1 MADSRTLEVEA
12 VEAEEAAR
20 RQAQG
25 GPSMA
30 RRGLALVGL
39 LVAIAVVWEL
49 VKIVFNVTDYN
60 LPHIYAIPLAFLKPI
75 ASTGQPM
82 GLYLLL
88 QTQYTVYE
96 AMVGFALGALA
107 GFALG
112 AVFAHSS
119 LLERGCLPY
128 VVASQT
134 VPILAVAPM
143 VVIWLGRG
151 FFSIALI
158 ASYLTFFPVVINTLR
173 GLLSV
178 EPEALELMQSYAAT
192 RGEILVKLRLPASL
206 PYLFTALK
214 ISSTAS
220 IIGALIAEMTGTQRG
235 LGWNLVYFAQYY
247 NSDPPNLW
255 AAIVLSGLL
264 GLVAYGAI
272 MLVERR
278 ALSWHTQAD

>member
-1 MADSRTLEVEA
+1 MADSRLLELEA
-12 VEAEEAAR
+12 TEAEVAAKR
-20 RQAQG
+20 ETQR
-25 GPSMA
+25 GPSLL
-30 RRGLALVGL
+30 RRSLALFGL
-39 LVAIAVVWEL
+39 LAALAVVWE
-49 VKIVFNVTDYN
+49 VFKVAFGITDYN
-60 LPHIYAIPLAFLKPI
+60 LPHIYAIPLAFLKPL

-82 GLYLLL
+82 GWYILD

-96 AMVGFALGALA
+96 ALAGFALGALA

-112 AVFAHSS
+112 VIFAHSR

-178 EPEALELMQSYAAT
+178 EPTALELMQSYAAT
-192 RGEILVKLRLPASL
+192 RREILFKLRLPASL

-220 IIGALIAEMTGTQRG
+220 IIGALIAEMTGSQRG
-235 LGWNLVYFAQYY
+235 LGWNLVYFAQFY

-255 AAIVLSGLL
+255 AAIVLSGAL
-264 GLVAYGAI
+264 GLLAYGAI
-272 MLVERR
+272 LLIERR
-278 ALSWHTQAD
+278 TVRWQTRAD

>member
-1 MADSRTLEVEA
+1 LR
-12 VEAEEAAR
+12 
-20 RQAQG
+20 
-25 GPSMA
+25 
-30 RRGLALVGL
+30 
-39 LVAIAVVWEL
+39 I
-49 VKIVFNVTDYN
+49 TDYN
-60 LPHIYAIPLAFLKPI
+60 LPHIYAIPLAFLKPL
-75 ASTGQPM
+75 AATGQPM
-82 GLYLLL
+82 GLYILD

-96 AMVGFALGALA
+96 ALAGFALGALA

-112 AVFAHSS
+112 VVFAHSA

-178 EPEALELMQSYAAT
+178 EPAALELMQSYAAT
-192 RGEILVKLRLPASL
+192 RREILFKLRMPASL

-214 ISSTAS
+214 ISGTAS
-220 IIGALIAEMTGTQRG
+220 IIGALIAEMTGSQRG

-255 AAIVLSGLL
+255 AAILLSGLL
-264 GLVAYGAI
+264 GLLAYGAI
-272 MLVERR
+272 VLVERR
-278 ALSWHTQAD
+278 AVRWQARLD

>member
-1 MADSRTLEVEA
+1 MADSQLLELEVT
-12 VEAEEAAR
+12 EAEVSAR
-20 RQAQG
+20 RQTQP
-25 GPSMA
+25 GPSLA
-30 RRGLALVGL
+30 RRGLALFGL
-39 LVAIAVVWEL
+39 LAVIAIIWEL
-49 VKIVFNVTDYN
+49 VKVVFRVTDYN
-60 LPHIYAIPLAFLKPI
+60 LPHIYAIPLAFMKPL
-75 ASTGQPM
+75 ASTGQPL
-82 GLYLLL
+82 GIFILV

-96 AMVGFALGALA
+96 AVVGFALGGLA

-112 AVFAHSS
+112 VVFAHSL

-151 FFSIALI
+151 FLSIALI

-178 EPEALELMQSYAAT
+178 EPTAVELMQSYAAT
-192 RGEILVKLRLPASL
+192 RREILFKLRLPASL

-220 IIGALIAEMTGTQRG
+220 IIGALIAEMTGSQRG

-255 AAIVLSGLL
+255 LAIVLSGLL
-264 GLVAYGAI
+264 GLLAYGAI
-272 MLVERR
+272 LLVERR
-278 ALSWHTQAD
+278 VLRWQTRVE

>member
-1 MADSRTLEVEA
+1 MANSRPLELEA
-12 VEAEEAAR
+12 AEAEVAAR
-20 RQAQG
+20 RQTQR
-25 GPSMA
+25 GPSLA
-30 RRGLALVGL
+30 RRGLVLFAVLAAV
-39 LVAIAVVWEL
+39 AVVWEV
-49 VKIVFNVTDYN
+49 VKVAFAVTDYN
-60 LPHIYAIPLAFLKPI
+60 LPHIYAIPLAFLKPL

-82 GLYLLL
+82 GLYILD

-96 AMVGFALGALA
+96 ALAGFAMGALA

-112 AVFAHSS
+112 VVFAHSV

-178 EPEALELMQSYAAT
+178 EPAALELMQSYAAT
-192 RGEILVKLRLPASL
+192 RREILFQAARAGLAALSVHRLEDLGHRQHHWRADRRNDR
-206 PYLFTALK
+206 FA
-214 ISSTAS
+214 AR
-220 IIGALIAEMTGTQRG
+220 AG
-235 LGWNLVYFAQYY
+235 LE
-247 NSDPPNLW
+247 P
-255 AAIVLSGLL
+255 GLL
-264 GLVAYGAI
+264 CAVLQLGPAEFMGGNFAVWCAGVAGLWRDFAG
-272 MLVERR
+272 R
-278 ALSWHTQAD
+278 AAHAALANED

>member
-1 MADSRTLEVEA
+1 MASTQPLEIEA
-12 VEAEEAAR
+12 TEAEVAAR
-20 RQAQG
+20 RQAQR
-25 GPSMA
+25 GPSLA
-30 RRGLALVGL
+30 RRALVLFAVLAGIAIIWEVVK
-39 LVAIAVVWEL
+39 VAFA
-49 VKIVFNVTDYN
+49 VTDYN
-60 LPHIYAIPLAFLKPI
+60 LPHVYAIPLAFLKPL
-75 ASTGQPM
+75 ASTDQPM
-82 GLYLLL
+82 GLYILD

-96 AMVGFALGALA
+96 ALVGFALGALA

-112 AVFAHSS
+112 VVFAHSV

-178 EPEALELMQSYAAT
+178 EPAALELMQSYAAT
-192 RGEILVKLRLPASL
+192 RREILFKLRVPASL

-214 ISSTAS
+214 ISATAS
-220 IIGALIAEMTGTQRG
+220 IIGALIAEMTGSQRG

-255 AAIVLSGLL
+255 AAILLSGVL
-264 GLVAYGAI
+264 GLLAYGAI
-272 MLVERR
+272 LLAERR
-278 ALSWHTQAD
+278 TLRWQTRAD

>member
-1 MADSRTLEVEA
+1 MADSRLLELEA
-12 VEAEEAAR
+12 TEAEVLAR
-20 RQAQG
+20 RQTQR
-25 GPSMA
+25 GPSLA
-30 RRGLALVGL
+30 RRVLALFAL
-39 LVAIAVVWEL
+39 LAAIGIVWEV
-49 VKIVFNVTDYN
+49 VKVAFAVTDYN
-60 LPHIYAIPLAFLKPI
+60 LPHIYAIPLALFKPL

-82 GLYLLL
+82 GLYLID

-96 AMVGFALGALA
+96 ALAGFALGALA

-112 AVFAHSS
+112 VVFAHSA

-158 ASYLTFFPVVINTLR
+158 ASYLTFFPVVINSLR

-178 EPEALELMQSYAAT
+178 EPAALELMQSYAAT
-192 RGEILVKLRLPASL
+192 RREILFKLRVPASL

-214 ISSTAS
+214 ISATAS
-220 IIGALIAEMTGTQRG
+220 IIGALIAEMTGSQRG

-255 AAIVLSGLL
+255 AAILLSALL
-264 GLVAYGAI
+264 GLLAYGAI

-278 ALSWHTQAD
+278 ALRWQTMAD

>member
-1 MADSRTLEVEA
+1 MAESRTLELEA
-12 VEAEEAAR
+12 GEAEVAAR

-25 GPSMA
+25 GPSLA
-30 RRGLALVGL
+30 RRGLALLAL
-39 LVAIAVVWEL
+39 LVGVALVWEL
-49 VKIVFNVTDYN
+49 TKILFSITDYN
-60 LPHIYAIPLAFLKPI
+60 LPHVYAIPWAFIKPLS
-75 ASTGQPM
+75 STGQPM
-82 GLYLLL
+82 GVYLLW
-88 QTQYTVYE
+88 QTQYTIYE
-96 AMVGFALGALA
+96 ALAGFALGALA
-107 GFALG
+107 GFLLG
-112 AVFAHSS
+112 VVFAHSA

-134 VPILAVAPM
+134 VPILAIAPM

-151 FFSIALI
+151 FLPIALI

-178 EPEALELMQSYAAT
+178 EPTALELMQSYAAT
-192 RGEILVKLRLPASL
+192 RGEILWKLRVPASL

-220 IIGALIAEMTGTQRG
+220 IIGALIAEMTGAQRG

-264 GLVAYGAI
+264 GLLAYGGI
-272 MLVERR
+272 LLIERR
-278 ALSWHTQAD
+278 ALGWQARAG

>member
-1 MADSRTLEVEA
+1 MADSRLLELEA
-12 VEAEEAAR
+12 TEAEGSVKRQTQRGPSLAR
-20 RQAQG
+20 R
-25 GPSMA
+25 S
-30 RRGLALVGL
+30 LALLGV
-39 LVAIAVVWEL
+39 LVAIAVLWE
-49 VKIVFNVTDYN
+49 VIKVAFRVTDYN
-60 LPHIYAIPLAFLKPI
+60 LPHIYAIPLAFLKPL

-82 GLYLLL
+82 GLYILD
-88 QTQYTVYE
+88 QTQYTLYE
-96 AMVGFALGALA
+96 AVA

-112 AVFAHSS
+112 AVAGFVLGVVFAHSL
-119 LLERGCLPY
+119 LLERSCLPY

-178 EPEALELMQSYAAT
+178 EPAALELMQSYAAT
-192 RGEILVKLRLPASL
+192 RREILFKLRVPASL

-214 ISSTAS
+214 ISATAS
-220 IIGALIAEMTGTQRG
+220 IIGALIAEMTGSQRG

-247 NSDPPNLW
+247 NSYPPNLW
-255 AAIVLSGLL
+255 AAILLSGML
-264 GLVAYGAI
+264 GLLAYAAI
-272 MLVERR
+272 VLVERR
-278 ALSWHTQAD
+278 ALRWQTRAD